1 MMQSIEQ
8 PKQKCS
14 LGCSEC
20 PEASFT
26 RQSHNPMF
34 CVSSMARHQQVSQS
48 DVLRLING
56 EAPTKITIIEYNE
69 ARAQCHSTVSAARA
83 LSLRR
88 DAGARIGCHR
98 RGGSWLVWYSMCC
111 HHEWAGLSGSLT
123 GSRMDMVAVQGWR
136 VCVVDGKAALTCS
149 AGHLHSGGE
158 SKCVIFNQSHM
169 VCC

>member
-1 MMQSIEQ
+1 MTQSIDQ

-34 CVSSMARHQQVSQS
+34 CVSSVARHQQVSHS

-69 ARAQCHSTVSAARA
+69 ARAQCHSTVNCRPGTAAAPRRRSTHWLSPSRRFVA
-83 LSLRR
+83 GLVLHVLPSRMGWAEWLIDWQQDGHGCRSGVASLRCR
-88 DAGARIGCHR
+88 WQSGAY
-98 RGGSWLVWYSMCC
+98 L
-111 HHEWAGLSGSLT
+111 
-123 GSRMDMVAVQGWR
+123 
-136 VCVVDGKAALTCS
+136 
-149 AGHLHSGGE
+149 
-158 SKCVIFNQSHM
+158 
-169 VCC
+169 